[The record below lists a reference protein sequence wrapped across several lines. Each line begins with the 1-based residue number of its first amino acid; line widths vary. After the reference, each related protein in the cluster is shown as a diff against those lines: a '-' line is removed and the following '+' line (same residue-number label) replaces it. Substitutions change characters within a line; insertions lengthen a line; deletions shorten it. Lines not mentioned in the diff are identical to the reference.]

1 MRGKEKGCSMKVQPF
16 YFYCFEAKGESFVA
30 AVWETEKRAAL
41 DRLRDVHSYSPYTGN
56 QVIRFFHEE
65 NPELGCEA
73 FFDANRAVELVL
85 PAKALKST
93 VTTGRSVPA
102 MAAMGSRRLAE
113 DYGLRHQEAFSFA
126 GGGYV

>member
-1 MRGKEKGCSMKVQPF
+1 MNIQPF
-16 YFYCFEAKGESFVA
+16 YFYCIDDKGESFVA
-30 AVWETEKRAAL
+30 AVWESERRAAL
-41 DRLRDVHSYSPYTGN
+41 DRLRAVHSYSPYTGN
-56 QVIRFFHEE
+56 QVMRFFHEE

-73 FFDANRAVELVL
+73 FFDAGRAVELVL

-93 VTTGRSVPA
+93 VITGRRVPA

-113 DYGLRHQEAFSFA
+113 DYGLRQQGAFSFA